1 MISADVVVVGGGPAG
16 LSAAIA
22 AAEAGAHVVLID
34 ENAKLGGKLLGQLH
48 QENNAKWWIGASV
61 SKDLAD
67 RAKATNVQVLTG
79 REVWGIYP
87 GWTIALDGG
96 ESVKAQFVVLATGA
110 AERGLPIPGWTLP
123 GVMAIG
129 AAQTLT
135 NYYRVRPGERIAVV
149 GVDPLSLTVAH
160 ELKMAGAEVVGI
172 YLPPADQFSGPR
184 ALPEA
189 NLKYLAG
196 MADLAPNAFLK
207 AGGKLASFAIFRKLA
222 VALFPS
228 WGIPVLGVPLKLRQ
242 SVVSVSGQDQVQG
255 IETVNVDSR
264 GNPSGPTKF
273 IPVDCVC
280 LSGGL
285 YPLQEL
291 TAGCVTRR
299 VEQLGGVVPL
309 YSPELETT
317 NKNVFVAGN
326 VTGIEGAKI
335 AMAQGTL
342 AGTVIASRLGL
353 GPGGA
358 EIQRATEAVV
368 KARENSAITFQ
379 PEIQE
384 GRRIAAQMWF
394 EHAAPIGTSRSQE
407 INA

>member
-1 MISADVVVVGGGPAG
+1 MNKVDVVVVGGGPAG

-22 AAEAGAHVVLID
+22 AGEAGARVVLVD
-34 ENAKLGGKLLGQLH
+34 ENAKPGGKLLGQLH
-48 QENNAKWWIGASV
+48 QEDGDKWWIGAAVAKS
-61 SKDLAD
+61 LAD
-67 RAKATNVQVLTG
+67 RAKAAKVQVIPG
-79 REVWGIYP
+79 REVWGISP
-87 GWTIALDGG
+87 GWTIALDNG
-96 ESVKAQFVVLATGA
+96 ESVTAPYLVLATGA

-149 GVDPLSLTVAH
+149 GIDPLSLTVAH
-160 ELKMAGAEVVGI
+160 ELKLAGADVVGI
-172 YLPPADQFSGPR
+172 YLPPRDEFSGTR

-196 MADLAPNAFLK
+196 MANLAPNIFLK
-207 AGGKLASFAIFRKLA
+207 AGGMMASIAVFRKMG

-228 WGIPVLGVPLKLRQ
+228 CGIPVLGVPLKLRQ
-242 SVVSVSGQDQVQG
+242 SVVSVRGNVQVQG
-255 IETVNVDSR
+255 IETVNVDR
-264 GNPSGPTKF
+264 KGNPSGPTKF
-273 IPVDCVC
+273 IEVDCVC

-291 TAGCVTRR
+291 TAGCVTRL
-299 VEQLGGVVPL
+299 VEELGGVVPL

-335 AMAQGTL
+335 AIAQGTL
-342 AGTVIASRLGL
+342 VGTVIASRLGL
-353 GPGGA
+353 GPEQVTVEQA
-358 EIQRATEAVV
+358 AEAVIE
-368 KARENSAITFQ
+368 ARKKSAITFQ
-379 PEIQE
+379 PQIWE
-384 GRRIAAQMWF
+384 GRRIAAQMWL
-394 EHAAPIGTSRSQE
+394 EHSASIGASSRPE
-407 INA
+407 VRA